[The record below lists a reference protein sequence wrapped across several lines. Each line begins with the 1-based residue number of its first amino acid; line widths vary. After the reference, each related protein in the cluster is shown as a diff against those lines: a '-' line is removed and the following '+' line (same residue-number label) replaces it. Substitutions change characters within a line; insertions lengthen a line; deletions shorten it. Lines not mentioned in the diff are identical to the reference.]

1 MYRIV
6 DIQLDM
12 LRDRISSLNLKIK
25 LEPGAIDWIAE
36 EGYDPVYGARPLKR
50 VIQNSLQNP
59 IAELILAG
67 KLSDGDVIEVTGG
80 PDGLVVGD
88 YVTVNQDTNLGS
100 VVLH

>member
-1 MYRIV
+1 MGSGDVYKR
-6 DIQLDM
+6 Q
-12 LRDRISSLNLKIK
+12 
-25 LEPGAIDWIAE
+25 
-36 EGYDPVYGARPLKR
+36 GYDPVYGARPLKR

-88 YVTVNQDTNLGS
+88 YVSINQDTNLGS

>member
-1 MYRIV
+1 
-6 DIQLDM
+6 M

-25 LEPGAIDWIAE
+25 LEAGAIDWIAE

-88 YVTVNQDTNLGS
+88 YVSINQDTNLGS